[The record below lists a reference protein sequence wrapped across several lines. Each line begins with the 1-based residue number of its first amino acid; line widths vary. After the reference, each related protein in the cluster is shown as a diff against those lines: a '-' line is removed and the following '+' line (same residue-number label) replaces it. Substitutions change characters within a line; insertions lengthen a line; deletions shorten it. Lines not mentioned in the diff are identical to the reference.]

1 MESPPG
7 IRKKIWIAVSLTML
21 LIALS
26 GLAVSFLYGDTLR
39 QKVVEALNDKLKAR
53 TDVREI
59 DFTVFSSFPY
69 AIVRFNEVRIAE
81 PEEVKSNGTLLKAG
95 TIGFRFHIWDLITGE
110 IHLNGVEVSDAYLNL
125 QVDNRG
131 KVNYDILKDTDTTK
145 SSGLQIDLKSIVLR
159 KLDLSYNNT
168 QSSQSYRFKI
178 ADAELSGDLT
188 KSEFSANVKGAIDS
202 SFVRIN
208 QVTYLD
214 HNPVEV
220 AAIISVNA
228 SEGIYNIAS
237 STVKISGMVFVF
249 QGLVNS
255 KPSYADIDLTLSSKD
270 ADITSVLSLLPT
282 SLTKGL
288 SKFNCTGDIAFNATL
303 KGRMGDGNKPVF
315 MADFNARN
323 ASANPEGTSYKI
335 TSLNGSGS
343 FTSRKSNAAPYE
355 CLELKSIN
363 AKLEGAP
370 FSLDLQVENFSNP
383 RLDMSMKLDADLA
396 VLGEFYKPDTVESL
410 SGEMSADINFNGI
423 ANEKSTYKSNGTL
436 SFNNAAIKLKGSPID
451 FNELNGSLHLRGND
465 MVLERLQGVVGA
477 SDFSFTGSFNNLVG
491 YFLLEDQLI
500 DVDAKLQSS
509 NIDLDQLLSG
519 NTSDDDSFALD
530 ITNKHRFALELDIA
544 KLNFRKF
551 NSANIKGSLV
561 VQESKVSS
569 TALSFDACGGDIQLS
584 GTIDGSSSETIGVS
598 CVSQIRSV
606 DITSLFQQMG
616 NFGQEILIDKN
627 LKGRLSAN
635 VDFQSKWD
643 KALNLDERSVVAK
656 SDISIDNGELI
667 RFKPML
673 ALSKYLKGSDLETI
687 RFSNLTNTI
696 EIRDRKIIIPVMDIR
711 SSALDLTASGTHT
724 FDNMV
729 DYKLGLYLSQIL
741 GRKVKQMNT
750 EFGTIEDDGLG
761 RPRIYLSMKGPASDP
776 KFTWDRKGTEQKI
789 SDEIRKERNTIR
801 DLLKNEFGSSKNPE
815 NAGNKEKTGNPTKEL
830 ELETED

>member
-1 MESPPG
+1 MENPPRF
-7 IRKKIWIAVSLTML
+7 RKKIWIVAALILL
-21 LIALS
+21 LIAAS
-26 GLAVSFLYGDTLR
+26 GFAVSVLYGDTLR
-39 QKVVEALNDKLKAR
+39 QKVVDALNAKLKAR
-53 TDVREI
+53 TDVKEI

-69 AIVRFNEVRIAE
+69 AIVRFKDVRIAE
-81 PEEVKSNGTLLKAG
+81 PEEVKSNGTLLEAG
-95 TIGFRFHIWDLITGE
+95 KIGFRFHIWDLVTGQ
-110 IHLNGVEVSDAYLNL
+110 IHLNGVEVSDAYLNI
-125 QVDNRG
+125 QVDSRG
-131 KVNYDILKDTDTTK
+131 NVNYDILKDDTSTT
-145 SSGLQIDLKSIVLR
+145 SGLQIELKSIVLR
-159 KLDLSYNNT
+159 KLDFSYNNI

-178 ADAELSGDLT
+178 AGAELSGDLT
-188 KSEFSANVKGAIDS
+188 KSEFSANVEGFIDS
-202 SFVRIN
+202 SYVKID

-214 HNPVEV
+214 HKPAEV
-220 AAIISVNA
+220 AAIINVNT
-228 SEGIYNIAS
+228 SNGTYNVGS
-237 STVKISGMVFVF
+237 STIKLSGMVFAFNGSVY
-249 QGLVNS
+249 S
-255 KPSYADIDLTLSSKD
+255 KTDIADIDLALSSKD
-270 ADITSVLSLLPT
+270 ADIASLLSLLP
-282 SLTKGL
+282 SNLTAGL
-288 SKFNCTGDIAFNATL
+288 SKFNCSGDITFNASF
-303 KGRMGDGNKPVF
+303 KGRMGNGNKPVF
-315 MADFNARN
+315 VAEFNARN

-355 CLELKSIN
+355 SLVLKSIS

-370 FSLDLQVENFSNP
+370 FNLDLRIENFSNP
-383 RLDMSMKLDADLA
+383 RLDLNLKLDADLA
-396 VLGEFYKPDTVESL
+396 VLGEFYKPDTVEAL
-410 SGEMSADINFNGI
+410 SGKVSADINFNGI

-436 SFNNAAIKLKGSPID
+436 SFNDATINIKDSPID
-451 FNELNGSLHLRGND
+451 FNSLNGSLHLRGND
-465 MVLERLQGVVGA
+465 MVLERLQGTVGE

-491 YFLLEDQLI
+491 YFLLEDQRI
-500 DVDAKLQSS
+500 DVDAKLQSV
-509 NIDLDQLLSG
+509 NVDLDQLLSG
-519 NTSDDDSFALD
+519 NTADDDSFKLE
-530 ITNKHRFALELDIA
+530 ITDKHRFALEVDIA

-551 NSANIKGSLV
+551 NSANINGSLI

-569 TALSFDACGGDIQLS
+569 SGLSFKACGGDIQLS
-584 GTIDGSSSETIGVS
+584 GTIDGSSSEVIAVS
-598 CVSQIRSV
+598 CVSIIRNV

-616 NFGQEILIDKN
+616 NFGQEILTDKN
-627 LKGRLSAN
+627 LKGRISAN

-643 KALNLDERSVVAK
+643 KSLNLDDRSVIAQ
-656 SDISIDNGELI
+656 SDISIENGELI

-801 DLLKNEFGSSKNPE
+801 DLLKKEFGNSKNTE
-815 NAGNKEKTGNPTKEL
+815 NTDNKGNQTNQPKEL

>member
-323 ASANPEGTSYKI
+323 ASANPEG
-335 TSLNGSGS
+335 
-343 FTSRKSNAAPYE
+343 
-355 CLELKSIN
+355 
-363 AKLEGAP
+363 
-370 FSLDLQVENFSNP
+370 
-383 RLDMSMKLDADLA
+383 
-396 VLGEFYKPDTVESL
+396 GEFYKPDTVESL

-519 NTSDDDSFALD
+519 NTSDNDSFALE

-643 KALNLDERSVVAK
+643 KSLNLDERSVVAK